1 MSILRFIDFVNESY
15 SVNESGVPLYR
26 GTNFDP
32 ERTIKRNRL
41 LPELQD
47 ILAQVMSGDLS
58 EVTVLADIP
67 TQGKNAPQ
75 YIKDIYAEMG
85 MKSPDEEVDDSGDDI
100 YDPETDTYTRRSGMG
115 DDTERNIFVDS
126 EFLVKDIDMTKGVI
140 IGIPYSLRK
149 KNVMV
154 ELDPETIDEVFVK

>member
-26 GTNFDP
+26 GTNFNP
-32 ERTIKRNRL
+32 ERTIKRNIL
-41 LPELQD
+41 LSELQD
-47 ILAQVMSGDLS
+47 ILAQVMSGELT

-75 YIKDIYAEMG
+75 YIKDIYSEMG
-85 MKSPDEEVDDSGDDI
+85 MKPSDGEMDDSGDDI
-100 YDPETDTYTRRSGMG
+100 YDPETDTYTIRSGMG
-115 DDTERNIFVDS
+115 DDAERNIFVDS
-126 EFLVKDIDMTKGVI
+126 EFLVKDVDMTKGVI

-149 KNVMV
+149 KNIMV